1 MHRSSDRSTACGI
14 GTGLDALD
22 DVLGG
27 LYWGDNVVWHVD
39 GTSPE
44 PFYRTI
50 ARLGGVFE
58 SKASVSIAGTASY
71 RDIEGMVVLDAGSRG
86 PFAQPADLLREVH
99 RLSRPRAH
107 RLVLFDSMDAM
118 VHAWG
123 ANRTRDFF
131 TRCCPMLLELG
142 AIAYWSMSPAT
153 PAAVQ
158 EAVHAVTQCV
168 LDVDA
173 HSIRVA
179 KAEGRDDEVRGAVL
193 HWHQESG
200 RPVVARAEIAGR
212 MAAALRALRRTRH
225 LSQHDLGDLA
235 GVSASAISQ
244 VERAER
250 GLSLATLVR
259 LSAALGMTIDD
270 LLRGKEPGAYRI
282 GRRTDDPHTVS
293 LLHGDDLWI
302 DLVHLGP
309 RESGAPVASPPGV
322 GVIAVGSGL
331 VQVQVAE
338 QSPAVRHGEVLVA
351 ESECVAGW
359 RNLGTAEAELFWIVS
374 RVAVSEPAAAGPWV
388 RSGGARPA
396 GSHPGR

>member
-1 MHRSSDRSTACGI
+1 MHRAATDSTACS
-14 GTGLDALD
+14 TGLDALD

-27 LYWGDNVVWHVD
+27 LFWGDNVVWHVD
-39 GTSPE
+39 GPSPE
-44 PFYRTI
+44 PFYRCI
-50 ARLGGVFE
+50 ARREFE
-58 SKASVSIAGTASY
+58 SKVSVSVAGTASY
-71 RDIEGMVVLDAGSRG
+71 RDIAGMVVVDAGARG
-86 PFAQPADLLREVH
+86 AFAQPADLLREVH
-99 RLSRPRAH
+99 RLCQPRAH
-107 RLVLFDSMDAM
+107 RLVLFDSLDAM
-118 VHAWG
+118 AGAWG
-123 ANRTRDFF
+123 PNRTRDFF

-153 PAAVQ
+153 PTAVQ
-158 EAVHAVTQCV
+158 DAVHATTQCV

-179 KAEGRDDEVRGAVL
+179 KAEGRDDEVRGTVL
-193 HWHQESG
+193 HWHQEGG

-244 VERAER
+244 AERAER
-250 GLSLATLVR
+250 GLSLATLFR
-259 LSAALGMTIDD
+259 LSSALGMTIDD
-270 LLRGKEPGAYRI
+270 LLSGKEPGVYRI
-282 GRRTDDPHTVS
+282 GRRTDDPQAALEHTVS

-322 GVIAVGSGL
+322 GVIAIATGL
-331 VQVQVAE
+331 VQVLVGS

-351 ESECVAGW
+351 DSECVAGW
-359 RNLGTAEAELFWIVS
+359 RNLGAVEAELFWIV
-374 RVAVSEPAAAGPWV
+374 AA
-388 RSGGARPA
+388 RRQSFGGGWSLGA
-396 GSHPGR
+396 